1 MKFNSKQLEK
11 NWNQLIHYI
20 KDTFPE
26 DYPNDRREK
35 LLNMYHHF
43 EERMV
48 LAPASGRNY
57 YHNCFPGGYVDHV
70 LRVVKFSKMIYDMWK
85 NNGADISNYSESE
98 VIFVALHHD
107 LGKVGDL
114 DNDYYVPNES
124 EWHRKNQGKIYNH
137 NPTLQYMTV
146 PDRAVWLLGKFNID
160 MTECEYLGIKL
171 TDGLYDKANEPYYMS
186 YLEENQLRY
195 NLPYIVHQ
203 ADSMAARIEKEQ
215 FSSGKNVSTETIKK
229 FKKTSEVVRTSTKK
243 NDNLI
248 ELKKQF
254 DELFK
259 T

>member
-1 MKFNSKQLEK
+1 MNFNSEQLEK
-11 NWNQLIHYI
+11 NWNQLIQLI

-70 LRVVKFSKMIYDMWK
+70 LRVVNFSRTIYDLWK
-85 NNGADISNYSESE
+85 NNGADVSNYSESE

-107 LGKVGDL
+107 LGKIGDL
-114 DNDYYVPNES
+114 ENDYYIPNES

-137 NPTLQYMTV
+137 NPELQYMTV
-146 PDRAVWLLGKFNID
+146 PDRAVWLLGKFTVD

-195 NLPYIVHQ
+195 NLPFIVHQ

-215 FSSGKNVSTETIKK
+215 YTNSRNVDTSLKKEFTKSIGNNRSKKEEKNLV
-229 FKKTSEVVRTSTKK
+229 
-243 NDNLI
+243 